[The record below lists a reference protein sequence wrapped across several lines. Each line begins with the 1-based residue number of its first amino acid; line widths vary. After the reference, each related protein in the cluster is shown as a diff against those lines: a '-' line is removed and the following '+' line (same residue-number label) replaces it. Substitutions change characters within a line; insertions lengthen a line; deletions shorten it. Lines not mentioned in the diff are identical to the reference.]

1 MSKRFTITIEEDEFG
16 DLILPI
22 PDEVCEDLGWNVGDD
37 LEFDVDDVTGTLT
50 LRKVEEQSTA
60 RPQRKPHSTA
70 FTLMTPQEKEIKL
83 HLQLEEVCDMLNG
96 TLTHKTCVNSRGEE
110 TKQFVIT
117 YTEND

>member
-50 LRKVEEQSTA
+50 LRKVEE
-60 RPQRKPHSTA
+60 
-70 FTLMTPQEKEIKL
+70 
-83 HLQLEEVCDMLNG
+83 
-96 TLTHKTCVNSRGEE
+96 
-110 TKQFVIT
+110 
-117 YTEND
+117 